1 MTISG
6 ELEILPEHSEKL
18 VRLHEVKVVPTI
30 RNNIV
35 SGGILL
41 QDEYEM

>member
-6 ELEILPEHSEKL
+6 ELEILPENSEKL
-18 VRLHEVKVVPTI
+18 VRLHEVKVVPNI